1 MKKKNILFFH
11 QSAELYGSDK
21 TLLFLVKYLKENS
34 QFNPIVV
41 LPNEGE
47 LTLILHELNISYIIT
62 PVLKLSRG
70 MFRILELFKM
80 PFQVIKSINYISK
93 QVKGMEIT
101 LIHSNT
107 LAVLL
112 GGIYAKIKGVPH
124 VWHIHEI
131 IEHPRFA
138 KFIYPKLVNS
148 FSKTVIFN
156 SVASQNSM
164 CKSNASLIGKA
175 QVVWN
180 GISRKTEILGA
191 EKIVEIKNFYNIDR
205 DNIIIGLVGRISR
218 WKGHELLL
226 EAFNDLSQ
234 EFPNISLI
242 FVGSIPPNQT
252 LYKDKLET
260 KIKDFGLQDKCLI
273 IPFQKDIW
281 NLYDIFDFTVVPST
295 EPEPF
300 GLVSLEA
307 MVSKKAVI
315 GANHGGLKEIIT
327 HNETGLLFE
336 PNNID
341 ELKLSLRIFITDK
354 QKRDKMAEN
363 GYLNARTNF
372 SEKKYVSNIIN
383 VYEKL

>member
-21 TLLFLVKYLKENS
+21 TLLCLVKDLKENS

-47 LTLILHELNISYIIT
+47 LTVILHELNISYIIT

-70 MFRILELFKM
+70 MFRVLELFKM
-80 PFQVIKSINYISK
+80 PYQVIKSINYINK
-93 QVKGMEIT
+93 KVKGKEIT

-112 GGIYAKIKGVPH
+112 GGIYAWVKGVPH

-138 KFIYPKLVNS
+138 KLIYPKLVDI
-148 FSKTVIFN
+148 FSKRVIFN
-156 SVASQNSM
+156 SIASQNSM
-164 CKSNASLIGKA
+164 CKSNARLKGKA
-175 QVVWN
+175 HVVWN
-180 GISRKTEILGA
+180 GISRNTELLSS
-191 EKIVEIKNFYNIDR
+191 EKIAEIKTYYNIDK

-226 EAFNDLSQ
+226 EAFKDLSR
-234 EFPNISLI
+234 EFSNISLI
-242 FVGSIPPNQT
+242 FVGSTPPNQT
-252 LYKDKLET
+252 IYKDKLKT
-260 KIKDFGLQDKCLI
+260 KIKDFDLQNKCLI
-273 IPFQKDIW
+273 IPFQKNIW

-307 MVSKKAVI
+307 MISKKAVI
-315 GANHGGLKEIIT
+315 GANHGGLKEIIN

-336 PNNID
+336 PNNIG
-341 ELKLSLRIFITDK
+341 ELKSSLRILITDK
-354 QKRDKMAEN
+354 QKRDKIAEK
-363 GYLNARTNF
+363 GYLNALTNF
-372 SEKKYVSNIIN
+372 SNKKYVSNIIN
-383 VYEKL
+383 VYDKL

>member
-1 MKKKNILFFH
+1 MKKSILFFH

-21 TLLFLVKYLKENS
+21 TLLYLVKDLKENS
-34 QFNPIVV
+34 DYNPIVV
-41 LPNEGE
+41 LPNEGD
-47 LTLILHELNISYIIT
+47 LTGALNDLNISYITT

-70 MFRILELFKM
+70 MFRIKAFLKL
-80 PFQVIKSINYISK
+80 PFQIIKSIKYINRQIEGK
-93 QVKGMEIT
+93 EIV

-112 GGIYAKIKGVPH
+112 GAIFAKIKGINH
-124 VWHIHEI
+124 IWHIHEI
-131 IEHPRFA
+131 IEHPHLA
-138 KFIYPKLVNS
+138 KIIYPRLVNV

-164 CKSNASLIGKA
+164 CKSNVSLMKKSH
-175 QVVWN
+175 VVWN
-180 GISRKTEILGA
+180 GINRNTEILCT
-191 EKIVEIKNFYNIDR
+191 EKIAQIKRGYNINP
-205 DNIIIGLVGRISR
+205 DNLVIGLVGRISR

-226 EAFNDLSQ
+226 EAFNDLAD
-234 EFPNISLI
+234 EFSNISLI
-242 FVGSIPPNQT
+242 FVGSIPPNQSI
-252 LYKDKLET
+252 YKDKLET
-260 KIKDFGLQDKCLI
+260 KIKDFNLQDKCLI

-315 GANHGGLKEIIT
+315 GANHGGLKEIIK

-336 PNNID
+336 PNNKED
-341 ELKLSLRIFITDK
+341 LKLNLRVLITDIK
-354 QKRDKMAEN
+354 KRNKIAEK
-363 GYLNARTNF
+363 GYLNAMNNF
-372 SEKKYVSNIIN
+372 SEKKYVSNIISL
-383 VYEKL
+383 YETL

>member
-1 MKKKNILFFH
+1 MKKSILFFH

-21 TLLFLVKYLKENS
+21 TLLYLVKHLKENS
-34 QFNPIVV
+34 QYNPIVV

-47 LTLILHELNISYIIT
+47 LTLILNELNIIYIIT
-62 PVLKLSRG
+62 PVFKLSRG
-70 MFRILELFKM
+70 MFHILELFKM

-93 QVKGMEIT
+93 QVKGMEIA

-112 GGIYAKIKGVPH
+112 GGIYARVKGVPH

-148 FSKTVIFN
+148 FSKTAIFN

-164 CKSNASLIGKA
+164 CKSNASLIGKSH
-175 QVVWN
+175 VVWN
-180 GISRKTEILGA
+180 GISRKTEILSA
-191 EKIVEIKNFYNIDR
+191 EKIVEIKNLYNIDR

-226 EAFNDLSQ
+226 EAFNDLAD
-234 EFPNISLI
+234 EFSNVSLI
-242 FVGSIPPNQT
+242 FVGSIPPNQSI
-252 LYKDKLET
+252 YKDNLET
-260 KIKDFGLQDKCLI
+260 KIKDFNLQDKCLI

-315 GANHGGLKEIIT
+315 GANHGGLKEIIK

-336 PNNID
+336 PNNKED
-341 ELKLSLRIFITDK
+341 LKLNLRVLITDIK
-354 QKRDKMAEN
+354 KRNEIAEK
-363 GYLNARTNF
+363 GYLNAMNNF
-372 SEKKYVSNIIN
+372 SEKKYVSNIISL
-383 VYEKL
+383 YETL